1 MKNYERTK
9 IGAFFYRM
17 TMACGRFLFRHPI
30 LAQILNLTWGIL
42 GTLAGVIE
50 MLVVLL
56 LPKKKSFGRFNG
68 FPYVMFGSNWG
79 GLEGVLWFFVADDMG
94 DEWTF
99 HTKEHET
106 GHSFQNAIYGPFAI
120 FLIFIPSFIRYWI
133 RMATHSSSEY
143 DSVWFEGSATDL
155 GTEYYLYRLQKES
168 E

>member
-56 LPKKKSFGRFNG
+56 LPKKMQTLK
-68 FPYVMFGSNWG
+68 
-79 GLEGVLWFFVADDMG
+79 
-94 DEWTF
+94 
-99 HTKEHET
+99 
-106 GHSFQNAIYGPFAI
+106 
-120 FLIFIPSFIRYWI
+120 
-133 RMATHSSSEY
+133 
-143 DSVWFEGSATDL
+143 
-155 GTEYYLYRLQKES
+155 RLKQKLKICPIILQIMIQQYIL
-168 E
+168 